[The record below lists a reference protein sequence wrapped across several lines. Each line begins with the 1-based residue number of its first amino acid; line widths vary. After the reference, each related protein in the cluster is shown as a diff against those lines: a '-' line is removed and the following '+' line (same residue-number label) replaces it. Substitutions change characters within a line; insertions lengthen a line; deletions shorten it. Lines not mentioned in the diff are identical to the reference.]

1 MQESLEELC
10 KFLDSSGVVATE
22 LDRERSIGVEREWRA
37 IFGNAFVGREPFR
50 QGTKAE
56 AEFQRIECSHFWIVT
71 LSSKVAGTPIHP
83 TGSGQFG
90 IECRGGLLSLSRFHA
105 LEFFISPIDF
115 AWTMVHTHEDHA
127 SGGPFFAWRS

>member
-22 LDRERSIGVEREWRA
+22 LDRKRTIEVEREWRA
-37 IFGNAFVGREPFR
+37 IFGNAFVGREPLR

-83 TGSGQFG
+83 TGSVQFG